1 MNIEFKN
8 VSYSYNGLEKALSDV
23 SFSIH
28 GNHIFCLSGRNGA
41 GKSTLLKL
49 LTKINCNYTGD
60 ILVNEKEMREWKRKD
75 IISKIGICFQE
86 PVMYVDTIFNN
97 ITLGQPGIPIRQL
110 NSYIEL
116 LDTKKFIEESKKDQI
131 IGKNFSLSGGQQQL
145 ISILRN
151 IYTNKEVL
159 IFDEPTS
166 NLDGVVKKNFIDLL
180 DDLKYNHT
188 IILITHDSELGSKYE
203 QILL

>member
-1 MNIEFKN
+1 MDIEFKN
-8 VSYSYNGLEKALSDV
+8 VSYSYNDLENVLSNV
-23 SFSIH
+23 SFSVH

-49 LTKINCNYTGD
+49 LTKINCNYTGE

-75 IISKIGICFQE
+75 IISHIGICFQE

-97 ITLGQPGIPIRQL
+97 ITLGQPGIPREQL

-166 NLDGVVKKNFIDLL
+166 NLDSVVKKNFIGLL
-180 DDLKYNHT
+180 DDLKYKHT
-188 IILITHDSELGSKYE
+188 IILITHDSELGGKYE

>member
-1 MNIEFKN
+1 MDIEFKN
-8 VSYSYNGLEKALSDV
+8 VSYSYNGLENVLSNV
-23 SFSIH
+23 SFSVH

-49 LTKINCNYTGD
+49 LTKINCNYTGE

-75 IISKIGICFQE
+75 IISNIGICFQE

-97 ITLGQPGIPIRQL
+97 ITLGQPGISMEQL
-110 NSYIEL
+110 NPYIEL
-116 LDTKKFIEESKKDQI
+116 LDTKKFIEENKKDQI

-166 NLDGVVKKNFIDLL
+166 NLDSVVKKNFIDLL
-180 DDLKYNHT
+180 DDLKHSHT
-188 IILITHDSELGSKYE
+188 IILITHDIELGGKYE

>member
-49 LTKINCNYTGD
+49 LTKINCNYTGE
-60 ILVNEKEMREWKRKD
+60 ILVDGKEMRDWKRKD

-97 ITLGQPGIPIRQL
+97 ITLGQPGIPMVQL

-116 LDTKKFIEESKKDQI
+116 LDTKKFIEENKKDQI

-151 IYTNKEVL
+151 IYANKEVL

-166 NLDGVVKKNFIDLL
+166 NLDSVVKKNFIDLL
-180 DDLKYNHT
+180 DDLKHNHT
-188 IILITHDSELGSKYE
+188 IILITHDSELGGKYE
-203 QILL
+203 QISL

>member
-1 MNIEFKN
+1 MDIEFKN
-8 VSYSYNGLEKALSDV
+8 VSYSYNGLEKALFDV
-23 SFSIH
+23 SFSVH

-97 ITLGQPGIPIRQL
+97 ITLGQPGIPMRQL

>member
-49 LTKINCNYTGD
+49 LTKSNCNYTGE

-97 ITLGQPGIPIRQL
+97 ITLGQPGIPMEQL

-116 LDTKKFIEESKKDQI
+116 LDTKKFIEESKKDQV

-166 NLDGVVKKNFIDLL
+166 NLDSVVKKNFIDLL